1 MTIVSLSLP
10 DQMVKSMDEIQKSV
24 GFSGRSELVRS
35 AIRLMLE
42 ETREKESLRGPTSA
56 ILVVTHDKEDEESVT
71 RIKHRFEEVVRTH
84 VHSKVTQD
92 DCVELFL
99 VQGEGREVVAMS
111 KAFQR
116 DKGIRN
122 VRLVAI

>member
-10 DQMVKSMDEIQKSV
+10 EKMVRSMDEIQESV

-42 ETREKESLRGPTSA
+42 ETRQKESIRGPTNA
-56 ILVVTHDKEDEESVT
+56 ILVVTHDKEDEGSVT
-71 RIKHRFEEVVRTH
+71 RIKHQFEDVVRTH
-84 VHSKVTQD
+84 IHSKVTED

-99 VQGEGREVVAMS
+99 VQGDGREVVAMS
-111 KAFQR
+111 KEFQR

>member
-1 MTIVSLSLP
+1 MAIVSLSLP
-10 DQMVKSMDEIQKSV
+10 DRMVKSMDEIQESV

-42 ETREKESLRGPTSA
+42 ETREKEALKGPTSA
-56 ILVVTHDKEDEESVT
+56 ILVVTNDKEDEESVT
-71 RIKHRFEEVVRTH
+71 RIKHKFEDVVRTH
-84 VHSKVTQD
+84 VHSKVTD
-92 DCVELFL
+92 EDCVELFV